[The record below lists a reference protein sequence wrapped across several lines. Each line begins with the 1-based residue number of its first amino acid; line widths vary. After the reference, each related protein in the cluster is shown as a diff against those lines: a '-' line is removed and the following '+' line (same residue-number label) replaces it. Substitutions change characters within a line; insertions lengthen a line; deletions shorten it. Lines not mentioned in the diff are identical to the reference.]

1 MINEKLDINGK
12 DVWVIIEPRK
22 AGGESSHSIPTEYF
36 IAFYS
41 LQEPGVYNS
50 IHEPGKTPGTV
61 FADESN
67 EPLLF
72 LSPVAAVEYA
82 AETLPKLLDQ
92 VTA

>member
-1 MINEKLDINGK
+1 MIEKLNIHDK
-12 DVWVIIEPRK
+12 DVWVIIEARK
-22 AGGESSHSIPTEYF
+22 AGGESTHSIPTEYF

-41 LQEPGVYNS
+41 LHEPGVYNS
-50 IHEPGKTPGTV
+50 VHEPGKAPGSMFT
-61 FADESN
+61 DEYN

-82 AETLPKLLDQ
+82 AETLPKLLDR